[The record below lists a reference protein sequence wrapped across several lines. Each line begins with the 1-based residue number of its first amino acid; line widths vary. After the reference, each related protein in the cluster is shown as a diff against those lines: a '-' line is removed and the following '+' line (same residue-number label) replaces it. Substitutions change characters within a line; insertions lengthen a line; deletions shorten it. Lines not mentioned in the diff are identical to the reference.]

1 MLELSTMPLPS
12 LFAPATIAG
21 LALNNR
27 LVMAPMTRRM
37 SPHGIPGTDVAAYY
51 RRRADGGVGLIITE
65 GTGIA
70 DPAALAEANVP
81 ELHGAGLDGWTRVV
95 SEVHDAGARIFPQLW
110 HVGGVRRPAQTA
122 TSDVPAVSPS
132 GLFAPDDPNGEAL
145 TDARIAAIIAAY
157 ADAAAAAQRIG
168 CDGIELHFAHG
179 YLVDQFLWGP
189 TNRRT
194 DRWGETR
201 WLMAREVVAACRRAV
216 GPGFP
221 ICLRFSQW
229 KQQDYAARLFET
241 PGELEAFLAP
251 MVDAG
256 TDIFHCSTRR
266 FWEPEFP
273 GSAMNLAG
281 WTKRLSGKPVITVG
295 SVGLDA
301 DFLTT
306 RVGDDPLA
314 DAARLDRLEAMLAT
328 GEVDLVAVGR
338 ALISD
343 AEWGNKVREGRM
355 DAIRPFTRADL
366 ASLD

>member
-1 MLELSTMPLPS
+1 MPLSS
-12 LFAPATIAG
+12 LFAPVTVAG
-21 LALNNR
+21 LPLKNR

-37 SPHGIPGTDVAAYY
+37 SPGGVPGADVAAYY
-51 RRRADGGVGLIITE
+51 RRRAEGGVGLIITE

-81 ELHGAGLDGWTRVV
+81 EFHGAGLEGWAQVV
-95 SEVHDAGARIFPQLW
+95 DEVHAAGARIFPQLW
-110 HVGGVRRPAQTA
+110 HVGSARHPAQTR
-122 TSDVPAVSPS
+122 TPDVPAVSPS
-132 GLFAPDDPNGEAL
+132 GLFSPDEPNGEAL
-145 TDARIAAIIAAY
+145 TDARIAAIITAY
-157 ADAAAAAQRIG
+157 GAAAAAAQAIG

-179 YLVDQFLWGP
+179 YLVDQFLWAP

-194 DRWGETR
+194 DRWGEIR

-229 KQQDYAARLFET
+229 KQQDYAALLFET

-251 MVDAG
+251 IVDAG
-256 TDIFHCSTRR
+256 ADIFHCSTRR

-273 GSAMNLAG
+273 GSTMNLAG

-314 DAARLDRLEAMLAT
+314 DAARLDWLEEMLAR

-338 ALISD
+338 ALIGD
-343 AEWGNKVREGRM
+343 AQWGNKVRDGRLE
-355 DAIRPFTRADL
+355 AITPFTRAAL
-366 ASLD
+366 GSLD

>member
-1 MLELSTMPLPS
+1 MPLPS
-12 LFAPATIAG
+12 LFAPVTLSG
-21 LALNNR
+21 LPLANR

-37 SPHGIPGTDVAAYY
+37 SPDGVPGADVAAYY
-51 RRRADGGVGLIITE
+51 RRRAEGGVGLIITE

-81 ELHGAGLDGWTRVV
+81 EFHGAGLEGWAQVV
-95 SEVHDAGARIFPQLW
+95 AEVHAAGARIFPQLW
-110 HVGGVRRPAQTA
+110 HVGSARRPAQTA
-122 TSDVPAVSPS
+122 TPDVPAVSPS
-132 GLFAPDDPNGEAL
+132 GLFSPDEPNGEAL

-157 ADAAAAAQRIG
+157 GAAAAAARAIG
-168 CDGIELHFAHG
+168 CDGIELHCAHG

-201 WLMAREVVAACRRAV
+201 WLMAREVVAECRRAV
-216 GPGFP
+216 GPDFP

-241 PGELEAFLAP
+241 PGELETFLAP

-256 TDIFHCSTRR
+256 ADIFHCSTRR

-281 WTKRLSGKPVITVG
+281 WTRRLSGKPVITVG
-295 SVGLDA
+295 SVGLNA

-306 RVGDDPLA
+306 RVGDDTLA
-314 DAARLDRLEAMLAT
+314 DAARLDRLEDMLAR

-338 ALISD
+338 ALIGD
-343 AEWGNKVREGRM
+343 AQWGKKVREGRLE
-355 DAIRPFTRADL
+355 AIRPFTRAEL
-366 ASLD
+366 AALD

>member
-1 MLELSTMPLPS
+1 MMPLPS
-12 LFAPATIAG
+12 LFAPASVAG
-21 LALNNR
+21 LPLSNR

-37 SPHGIPGTDVAAYY
+37 SPGGVPGADVAAYY
-51 RRRADGGVGLIITE
+51 RRRAEGGVGLIITE

-81 ELHGAGLDGWTRVV
+81 EFHGAGLEGWARVV
-95 SEVHDAGARIFPQLW
+95 ADVHAAGARIFPQLW
-110 HVGGVRRPAQTA
+110 HVGSARRPAQTA
-122 TSDVPAVSPS
+122 TPDVPAVSPS
-132 GLFAPDDPNGEAL
+132 GLFSPDEPNGEAL
-145 TDARIAAIIAAY
+145 SEARIAAIIAAY
-157 ADAAAAAQRIG
+157 GAAAAAARAIG

-179 YLVDQFLWGP
+179 YLVDQFLWAP

-201 WLMAREVVAACRRAV
+201 WLLAREVVAECRRAV
-216 GPGFP
+216 GPDFT

-241 PGELEAFLAP
+241 PGELSAFLAP

-256 TDIFHCSTRR
+256 ADIFHCSTRR

-281 WTKRLSGKPVITVG
+281 WTRKLSGKPVITVG

-314 DAARLDRLEAMLAT
+314 DAARLDRLEAMLAA

-338 ALISD
+338 ALIGD
-343 AEWGNKVREGRM
+343 AQWGNKLRDGRLE
-355 DAIRPFTRADL
+355 AIRPFTRADL
-366 ASLD
+366 AQLD

>member
-1 MLELSTMPLPS
+1 MMPLPS
-12 LFAPATIAG
+12 LFAPVTIARLT
-21 LALNNR
+21 LANR

-37 SPHGIPGTDVAAYY
+37 SPAGIPGAEVTAYY
-51 RRRADGGVGLIITE
+51 RRRAEGGVGLIITE

-81 ELHGAGLDGWTRVV
+81 EFHGAALDGWAQVV
-95 SEVHDAGARIFPQLW
+95 AEVHAGGARIFPQLW
-110 HVGGVRRPAQTA
+110 HVGSARRPAQTGA
-122 TSDVPAVSPS
+122 PDVPAVSPS
-132 GLFAPDDPNGEAL
+132 GLFAPDEPNGEPL
-145 TDARIAAIIAAY
+145 TEARIAAIIAAY
-157 ADAAAAAQRIG
+157 GNAAAAAQRIG

-189 TNRRT
+189 TNRRA

-201 WLMAREVVAACRRAV
+201 WLMAREVVAQCRRAV
-216 GPGFP
+216 GPDFP
-221 ICLRFSQW
+221 IALRFSQW
-229 KQQDYAARLFET
+229 KQQDYAARLFGT

-256 TDIFHCSTRR
+256 ADIFHCSTRR

-281 WTKRLSGKPVITVG
+281 WTKQLSGKPVITVG

-314 DAARLDRLEAMLAT
+314 DAARLDRLEDMLAR

-338 ALISD
+338 ALIGD
-343 AEWGNKVREGRM
+343 AAWGNKVREGRM
-355 DAIRPFTRADL
+355 DAVRPFTRADL
-366 ASLD
+366 AALD

>member
-1 MLELSTMPLPS
+1 MSLSS
-12 LFAPATIAG
+12 LFTPATIAG
-21 LALNNR
+21 VNLPNR

-37 SPHGIPGTDVAAYY
+37 SPGGIPGPDVAAYY
-51 RRRADGGVGLIITE
+51 RRRAEGGVGLIITE

-81 ELHGAGLDGWTRVV
+81 EFHGEGLDGWAQVV
-95 SEVHDAGARIFPQLW
+95 AEVHAGGARIFPQLW
-110 HVGGVRRPAQTA
+110 HVGSARRPAQTA
-122 TSDVPAVSPS
+122 TPEIPAVSPS
-132 GLFAPDDPNGEAL
+132 GLFSPTEPNGEAL
-145 TDARIAAIIAAY
+145 TEARIAAIIAAY
-157 ADAAAAAQRIG
+157 GQAAAAAQRIG

-201 WLMAREVVAACRRAV
+201 WLMAREVLAECRRAV
-216 GPGFP
+216 GPAFP
-221 ICLRFSQW
+221 IALRFSQW
-229 KQQDYAARLFET
+229 KQQDYAARLFGT
-241 PGELEAFLAP
+241 PGELEAFLAT

-273 GSAMNLAG
+273 GSTMNLAG

-306 RVGDDPLA
+306 RVGDDPSA
-314 DAARLDRLEAMLAT
+314 DAARLDQLDTMLAT

-338 ALISD
+338 ALIGD
-343 AEWGNKVREGRM
+343 AQWGNKIGEGQL
-355 DAIRPFTRADL
+355 DALRPFTRADL
-366 ASLD
+366 ATLD

>member
-1 MLELSTMPLPS
+1 MPLPS
-12 LFAPATIAG
+12 LFAPITIAG

-37 SPHGIPGTDVAAYY
+37 SLCGIPAEDVAAYY
-51 RRRADGGVGLIITE
+51 GRRAEGGVGLIITE

-81 ELHGAGLDGWTRVV
+81 EFHGAGLEGWAQVV
-95 SEVHDAGARIFPQLW
+95 AEVHAAGARIFPQLW
-110 HVGGVRRPAQTA
+110 HVGSARRPAQTA
-122 TSDVPAVSPS
+122 TPHLPAVSPS
-132 GLFAPDDPNGEAL
+132 GLFSPDEPNGEAL
-145 TDARIAAIIAAY
+145 SEARIAAIIAAY
-157 ADAAAAAQRIG
+157 GAAAAAAQRIG

-179 YLVDQFLWGP
+179 YLVDQFLWRP

-201 WLMAREVVAACRRAV
+201 WLMAREVVAECRRAV
-216 GPGFP
+216 GPAFP
-221 ICLRFSQW
+221 LCVRFSQW

-241 PGELEAFLAP
+241 PGELETFLAP
-251 MVDAG
+251 IVDAG
-256 TDIFHCSTRR
+256 ADIFHCSTRR

-273 GSAMNLAG
+273 GSPMNLAG

-306 RVGDDPLA
+306 RVGDDPLT
-314 DAARLDRLEAMLAT
+314 DAARLDRLEDMLAR

-338 ALISD
+338 ALIGD
-343 AEWGNKVREGRM
+343 AQWGNKVREARF
-355 DAIRPFTRADL
+355 DAITPFTRAAL
-366 ASLD
+366 GSLD

>member
-1 MLELSTMPLPS
+1 MPLPS
-12 LFAPATIAG
+12 LFAPVTIAG

-27 LVMAPMTRRM
+27 FVMAPMTRRM
-37 SPHGIPGTDVAAYY
+37 SPDGVPGDDVAAYY
-51 RRRADGGVGLIITE
+51 RRRAEGGVGLIITE

-81 ELHGAGLDGWTRVV
+81 EFHGAGLEGWAQVV
-95 SEVHDAGARIFPQLW
+95 AEVHAAGARIFPQLW
-110 HVGGVRRPAQTA
+110 HVGSARRPAQTA
-122 TSDVPAVSPS
+122 TPDVPAVSPS
-132 GLFAPDDPNGEAL
+132 GLFSPDEPNGEAL
-145 TDARIAAIIAAY
+145 SDGRITGIIAAY
-157 ADAAAAAQRIG
+157 GAAAAAAQRIG

-194 DRWGETR
+194 DRWGEVR
-201 WLMAREVVAACRRAV
+201 WMIAREVVAECRRAV
-216 GPGFP
+216 GPDFP

-241 PGELEAFLAP
+241 PSELETFLAP

-256 TDIFHCSTRR
+256 ADIFHCSTRR

-314 DAARLDRLEAMLAT
+314 DAARLDRLEDMLAR

-338 ALISD
+338 VLIGD
-343 AEWGNKVREGRM
+343 AEWGNKVREGRL
-355 DAIRPFTRADL
+355 DAITPFTRAAL
-366 ASLD
+366 GSLD

>member
-1 MLELSTMPLPS
+1 MPLPS
-12 LFAPATIAG
+12 LFAPVSLAG
-21 LALNNR
+21 LPLANR

-37 SPHGIPGTDVAAYY
+37 SPGGVPGADVAAYY
-51 RRRADGGVGLIITE
+51 RRRAEGGVGLIITE

-81 ELHGAGLDGWTRVV
+81 EFHGAGLDGWAEVV
-95 SEVHDAGARIFPQLW
+95 AEVHAAGARIFPQLW
-110 HVGGVRRPAQTA
+110 HVGSARRPAQTV
-122 TSDVPAVSPS
+122 TPNEPAVSPS
-132 GLFAPDDPNGEAL
+132 GLFAPEEPNGEAL

-157 ADAAAAAQRIG
+157 GEAAAAAQRIG

-201 WLMAREVVAACRRAV
+201 WLMAREVVAECRRAV
-216 GPGFP
+216 GPDFP

-241 PGELEAFLAP
+241 PGELAAFLAP

-256 TDIFHCSTRR
+256 ADIFHCSTRR

-281 WTKRLSGKPVITVG
+281 WTRQLSGKPVITVG

-314 DAARLDRLEAMLAT
+314 DAARLGRLEDMLAG

-338 ALISD
+338 ALIGD
-343 AEWGNKVREGRM
+343 AQWGNKMREGRL
-355 DAIRPFTRADL
+355 DAITPFTRAAL
-366 ASLD
+366 GALD

>member
-1 MLELSTMPLPS
+1 MMPLPS
-12 LFAPATIAG
+12 LFAPASVAG
-21 LALNNR
+21 LPLSNR

-37 SPHGIPGTDVAAYY
+37 SPGGVPGADVAAYY
-51 RRRADGGVGLIITE
+51 RRRAEGGVALIITE

-81 ELHGAGLDGWTRVV
+81 EFHGAGLEGWARVV
-95 SEVHDAGARIFPQLW
+95 AEVHAAGARIFPQLW
-110 HVGGVRRPAQTA
+110 HVGSARRPAQTA
-122 TSDVPAVSPS
+122 TPDVPAVSPS
-132 GLFAPDDPNGEAL
+132 GLFSPDEPNGEAL
-145 TDARIAAIIAAY
+145 SEARIAAIIAAY
-157 ADAAAAAQRIG
+157 GAAAAAAQRIG

-179 YLVDQFLWGP
+179 YLVDQFLWAP

-194 DRWGETR
+194 DHWGETR
-201 WLMAREVVAACRRAV
+201 WLLAREVVAECRRAV
-216 GPGFP
+216 GPDFP

-241 PGELEAFLAP
+241 PNELAAFLAP

-256 TDIFHCSTRR
+256 ADIFHCSTRR

-281 WTKRLSGKPVITVG
+281 WTRKLSGKPVITVG

-314 DAARLDRLEAMLAT
+314 DAARLDRLEAMLAA

-338 ALISD
+338 ALIGD
-343 AEWGNKVREGRM
+343 AQWGNKLRDGRLE
-355 DAIRPFTRADL
+355 AIRPFARADL
-366 ASLD
+366 ARLD

>member
-1 MLELSTMPLPS
+1 MMPLSS
-12 LFAPATIAG
+12 LFESATIAG
-21 LALNNR
+21 IALKNR
-27 LVMAPMTRRM
+27 LVMAPMTRRL
-37 SPHGIPGTDVAAYY
+37 SPHGIPGADVAAYY
-51 RRRADGGVGLIITE
+51 RRRAEGGVGLIITE

-81 ELHGAGLDGWTRVV
+81 EFYGAGLDGWAHVV
-95 SEVHDAGARIFPQLW
+95 SEVHEAGARIFPQLW
-110 HVGGVRRPAQTA
+110 HVGSARRPAQTA
-122 TSDVPAVSPS
+122 RPDVPAVSPS
-132 GLFAPDDPNGEAL
+132 GLFAPDEPNGEAL
-145 TDARIAAIIAAY
+145 TDLRIAAIIAAY

-168 CDGIELHFAHG
+168 SDGIELHFAHG
-179 YLVDQFLWGP
+179 YLIDQFLWGP

-194 DRWGETR
+194 DKWGETH
-201 WLMAREVVAACRRAV
+201 WLLAREVVAACRRAV

-221 ICLRFSQW
+221 IALRFSQW

-241 PGELEAFLAP
+241 PRELEAFLAP

-256 TDIFHCSTRR
+256 ADIFHCSARR

-306 RVGDDPLA
+306 RVGDDPVA
-314 DAARLDRLEAMLAT
+314 DAARLDRLEEMLAT

-338 ALISD
+338 ALIGD
-343 AEWGNKVREGRM
+343 AQWGNKVRDGKLE
-355 DAIRPFTRADL
+355 AIRSFTRADL
-366 ASLD
+366 VRLD